1 MRPLFILGATASGKT
16 GAALDAALRLGGEIV
31 GADSVQIYR
40 DLVIGSAA
48 PSYAER
54 ALVPHHLI
62 GTEDLENEIN
72 AGIYIKKAKE
82 AISDIIGRGKL
93 PIVVGGTN
101 FYVDALLNGLSPVP
115 EIDAGVKAAVDERCS
130 ARETS
135 ELFDEL
141 VRIDPVW
148 AGQISSSNDRQR
160 ILRGI
165 EVFTATKIRLSDW
178 NKMERTGGLG
188 MPCAVVGIDIGRE
201 KLYERIN
208 LRASRIVEN
217 GVIDEVRRVNL
228 KGFSSQNCKAL
239 RSIGYLETEMYL
251 KGEIPDTASLAEE
264 IAKNTR
270 HLAKRQLT
278 WLRGMKGIVW
288 KNTEEIQKFMDE
300 IRLEPEDGKVH

>member
-72 AGIYIKKAKE
+72 AGIYIKKAK
-82 AISDIIGRGKL
+82 AVISDITGRGRL
-93 PIVVGGTN
+93 PVIVGGTN

-115 EIDAGVKAAVDERCS
+115 EIDAGVKAAVGAECS
-130 ARETS
+130 GRETT
-135 ELFDEL
+135 ELFEEL

-148 AGQISSSNDRQR
+148 AGQISSGNDRQR
-160 ILRGI
+160 ILRGL
-165 EVFTATKIRLSDW
+165 EVFAATGLRLSDW

-188 MPCAVVGIDIGRE
+188 MPCALVGIEIERE

-208 LRASRIVEN
+208 QRASQIVEN
-217 GVIDEVRRVNL
+217 GVVDEVRRANL
-228 KGFSSQNCKAL
+228 RGFSSKNCKAL

-251 KGEIPDTASLAEE
+251 DGLIPDTAALVEE
-264 IAKNTR
+264 IARNTR

-278 WLRGMKGIVW
+278 WLRGMDGVVW
-288 KNTEEIQKFMDE
+288 AKHEEIQTVIDN
-300 IRLEPEDGKVH
+300 ICREDGGD